1 MRLNIYFSKKIILIF
16 SVTFFIFLF
25 FSTFLNWIDIL
36 RFDFSKTINSRKLF
50 YLAVLKTPITVHPL
64 IPVITLLTSLT
75 FFVSISR
82 NSELIIIRSAGRAIL
97 RSLLIPTLTIL
108 LLGVFVIFVLNPLGA
123 KMYKLYEAE
132 VRLIDN
138 SLNSYS
144 VEDEGIWLR
153 EGFSDGQRVVHAK
166 SVSKIG
172 STLKKVTIFE
182 FDKDRIPDIRI
193 SAKTAI
199 IKPDSW
205 ILKDGKI
212 WKVNRDNRPEDR
224 ANSFDQYNIKTD
236 LNFEKIQL
244 GFGEPNQISI
254 WELRDYIKRIEKA
267 GFSTLK
273 HKVYLNSEIALP
285 FLMIGMFL
293 IGGMLNMGH
302 SKLSKTGLMLIVTI
316 ILGIGAFLLNNLTQ
330 ILSQNG
336 AIPILLGAW
345 ATPFIAILI
354 SLGVILHMED
364 G

>member
-16 SVTFFIFLF
+16 SLTFFVFLF
-25 FSTFLNWIDIL
+25 FSIFLNWIDIL

-82 NSELIIIRSAGRAIL
+82 NSELIIIRSAGRSIL

-108 LLGVFVIFVLNPLGA
+108 FLGVFVISALNPISTI
-123 KMYKLYEAE
+123 MYKLYEAE
-132 VRLIDN
+132 VRSSSN

-144 VEDEGIWLR
+144 LEDEGIWLR
-153 EGFSDGQRVVHAK
+153 EGFSDGQRVVHARSIAK
-166 SVSKIG
+166 VG
-172 STLKKVTIFE
+172 ATLNKVTIFE
-182 FDKDRIPDIRI
+182 FDKDRIPNIRI

-199 IKPDSW
+199 VKPNSW
-205 ILKDGKI
+205 TLKDGKI

-224 ANSFDQYNIKTD
+224 AKSFNQYTIKTD
-236 LNFEKIQL
+236 LNFEKIRL

-254 WELRDYIKRIEKA
+254 WELGNYIKRIEKA

-273 HKVYLNSEIALP
+273 HKVYLNCEIALP

-316 ILGIGAFLLNNLTQ
+316 VLGIGAFLLNNLTQ

-345 ATPFIAILI
+345 APPFITILI
-354 SLGVILHMED
+354 SLGVILHLED

>member
-16 SVTFFIFLF
+16 CLTFFVFLF
-25 FSTFLNWIDIL
+25 FSIFLNWIDIL

-82 NSELIIIRSAGRAIL
+82 NSELIIIRSAGRSIL

-108 LLGVFVIFVLNPLGA
+108 FLGVFVISALNPISTI
-123 KMYKLYEAE
+123 MYKLYEAE
-132 VRLIDN
+132 VRSSSN

-144 VEDEGIWLR
+144 LEDEGIWLR
-153 EGFSDGQRVVHAK
+153 EGFSDGQRVVHARSIAK
-166 SVSKIG
+166 VG
-172 STLKKVTIFE
+172 ATLKKVTIFE
-182 FDKDRIPDIRI
+182 FDKDRIPNIRI

-199 IKPDSW
+199 VKPNSW
-205 ILKDGKI
+205 TLKDGKI
-212 WKVNRDNRPEDR
+212 WKVNR
-224 ANSFDQYNIKTD
+224 AKSFNQYTIKTD
-236 LNFEKIQL
+236 LNFEKIRL

-254 WELRDYIKRIEKA
+254 WELGNYIKRIEKA

-316 ILGIGAFLLNNLTQ
+316 VLGIGAFLLNNLTQ

-345 ATPFIAILI
+345 APPFITILI
-354 SLGVILHMED
+354 SLGVILHLED

>member
-16 SVTFFIFLF
+16 SLTFFVFLF
-25 FSTFLNWIDIL
+25 FSIFLNWIDIL

-82 NSELIIIRSAGRAIL
+82 NSELIIIRSAGRSIL

-108 LLGVFVIFVLNPLGA
+108 FLGVFVISALNPISTI
-123 KMYKLYEAE
+123 MYKLYEAE
-132 VRLIDN
+132 VRLSSN
-138 SLNSYS
+138 SVNSYS
-144 VEDEGIWLR
+144 LEDEGIWLR
-153 EGFSDGQRVVHAK
+153 EGFNDGQRVVHAR
-166 SVSKIG
+166 SVAKVG
-172 STLKKVTIFE
+172 ATLKKVTIFE
-182 FDKDRIPDIRI
+182 FDKDRIPNIRI
-193 SAKTAI
+193 SAKRAI
-199 IKPDSW
+199 IKPNSW
-205 ILKDGKI
+205 TLKDGKI

-224 ANSFDQYNIKTD
+224 AKSFNQHTIKTD
-236 LNFEKIQL
+236 LNFEKIRL

-254 WELRDYIKRIEKA
+254 WELGNYIKRIEKA

-316 ILGIGAFLLNNLTQ
+316 VLGIGAFLLNNLTQ

-345 ATPFIAILI
+345 APPFITILI
-354 SLGVILHMED
+354 SLGVILHLED

>member
-16 SVTFFIFLF
+16 SLTFFVFLF
-25 FSTFLNWIDIL
+25 FSIFLNWIDIL

-82 NSELIIIRSAGRAIL
+82 NSELIIIRSAGRSIL

-108 LLGVFVIFVLNPLGA
+108 FLGVFVISALNPISTI
-123 KMYKLYEAE
+123 MYKLYEAE
-132 VRLIDN
+132 VRTSSN
-138 SLNSYS
+138 TLNSYS
-144 VEDEGIWLR
+144 LEDEGIWLR
-153 EGFSDGQRVVHAK
+153 EGFSDGQRVVHAR
-166 SVSKIG
+166 SVAKVGAS
-172 STLKKVTIFE
+172 LKKVTIFE
-182 FDKDRIPDIRI
+182 FDKNRIPNIRI

-199 IKPDSW
+199 VKPNSW
-205 ILKDGKI
+205 TLKDGKI

-224 ANSFDQYNIKTD
+224 AKSFNQYTIKTD
-236 LNFEKIQL
+236 LNFEKIRL

-254 WELRDYIKRIEKA
+254 WELGNYIKRIEKA

-316 ILGIGAFLLNNLTQ
+316 VLGIGAFLLNNLTQ

-345 ATPFIAILI
+345 APPFITILI
-354 SLGVILHMED
+354 SLGVILHLED